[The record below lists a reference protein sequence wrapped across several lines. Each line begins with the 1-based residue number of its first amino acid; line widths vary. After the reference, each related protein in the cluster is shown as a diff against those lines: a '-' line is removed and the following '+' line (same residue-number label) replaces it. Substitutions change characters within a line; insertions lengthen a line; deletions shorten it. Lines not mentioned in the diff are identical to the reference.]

1 MICSKTI
8 VHAYGWYYSHYAS
21 DLFSMYVVRTQV
33 KRRVVLLG
41 CPGSGKTSLIQRFV
55 ESTFDNAYYPTIS
68 QTFRSVTHEGEKMF
82 TIEILDMAGLVSSIA
97 ARFDFFHFHVT
108 AFR

>member
-1 MICSKTI
+1 
-8 VHAYGWYYSHYAS
+8 
-21 DLFSMYVVRTQV
+21 MYVVRTQV

-97 ARFDFFHFHVT
+97 ARLDFFHFHVT